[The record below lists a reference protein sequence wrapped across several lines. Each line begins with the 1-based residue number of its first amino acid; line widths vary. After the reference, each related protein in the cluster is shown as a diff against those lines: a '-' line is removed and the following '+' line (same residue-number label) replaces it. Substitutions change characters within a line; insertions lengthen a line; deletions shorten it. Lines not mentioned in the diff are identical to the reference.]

1 MVRQEA
7 QALSLHDQTEY
18 LKVEQDA
25 EDETWD
31 LYIYMGLW
39 LVRLGGSWSSAVL
52 GLVFCNTDVLQPT
65 LNINVHRGTQDPPHC
80 FTDLMHLS
88 SPQLGPRTVN
98 WGSDGQTVGQCSG
111 TFSSGPPRPNID
123 METY

>member
-31 LYIYMGLW
+31 LYTYMGLW

-52 GLVFCNTDVLQPT
+52 GLVFCNTDVYAAHPQ
-65 LNINVHRGTQDPPHC
+65 HHC
-80 FTDLMHLS
+80 
-88 SPQLGPRTVN
+88 PQRDT
-98 WGSDGQTVGQCSG
+98 GSTSLLH
-111 TFSSGPPRPNID
+111 
-123 METY
+123 

>member
-18 LKVEQDA
+18 LKAEQDA

-31 LYIYMGLW
+31 LYTYMGLW

-52 GLVFCNTDVLQPT
+52 GLVFYNTDVLQP
-65 LNINVHRGTQDPPHC
+65 VPQHHCTQRE
-80 FTDLMHLS
+80 T
-88 SPQLGPRTVN
+88 
-98 WGSDGQTVGQCSG
+98 GSTS
-111 TFSSGPPRPNID
+111 FLH
-123 METY
+123 